1 MFTVLEIEKDDI
13 LFCNLK
19 LKDGFNIVELKKVV
33 ISFPGET
40 NRIERKGHN
49 MNYFFT
55 NHKLKSN
62 IVEVLQIDIIKKV
75 GKKQKTKSFTIGKKS
90 DEIRNKI
97 TGAYE

>member
-19 LKDGFNIVELKKVV
+19 LKDGFNVVHLKKVV
-33 ISFPGET
+33 ISLHIET

-55 NHKLKSN
+55 KHKLKSN